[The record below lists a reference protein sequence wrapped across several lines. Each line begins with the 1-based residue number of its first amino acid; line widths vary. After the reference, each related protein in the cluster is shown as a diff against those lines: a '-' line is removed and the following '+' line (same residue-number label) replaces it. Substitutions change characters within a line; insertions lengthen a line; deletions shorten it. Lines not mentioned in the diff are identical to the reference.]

1 MNYCS
6 LLKKY
11 KKIFILFFLLIIT
24 LPAAASW
31 LSKPETIPE
40 KGMLSFYS
48 FDVGQGDSSL
58 FMLPNG
64 GTILVDAGPEDAGK
78 KLVKELRKLGVKK
91 LDILVATHPHSDH
104 IGGMRQ
110 VLSNFPVGQV
120 WDSGF
125 IHGSPP
131 QNIYYKMIKKK
142 NIPFGRPKRGFNEKM
157 GNVAIEVLGPSR
169 LIKGTRRD
177 ANNNCLVLKIAYGN
191 TSFLMLAD
199 MEREQYSTI
208 KPLPKATVLKAAH
221 HGSAN
226 GTNLGLLKEVQP
238 SVIILSYGKNNS
250 YGYPHKEVVRA
261 ISALKITRLDTKDGT
276 IEIVSDGKKISYP
289 RNREVLKNA
298 N

>member
-1 MNYCS
+1 MNYS
-6 LLKKY
+6 PLLKKY
-11 KKIFILFFLLIIT
+11 KKIFILFFLLITT

-31 LSKPETIPE
+31 LSKPETPLE

-91 LDILVATHPHSDH
+91 IDILVATHPHSDH

-169 LIKGTRRD
+169 LIRGTNSD
-177 ANNNCLVLKIAYGN
+177 PNNNCLILKIAYGN
-191 TSFLMLAD
+191 TGFLMLAD

-208 KPLPKATVLKAAH
+208 KPLPEATVLKAAH
-221 HGSAN
+221 HGSSN
-226 GTNLGLLKEVQP
+226 GTSVGLLKEVRP

-250 YGYPHKEVVRA
+250 YGYPHKKVVQA
-261 ISALKITRLDTKDGT
+261 ISSLGITRLDTKDGT
-276 IEIVSDGKKISYP
+276 IEIVSDGKRISYP
-289 RNREVLKNA
+289 KNREVLKNA